1 MVFAEIGGAV
11 GADAVLL
18 DAHAVDVEAA
28 DDRPA
33 GCPGREARSGDA
45 GLREQQVAERAAPF
59 LRSSSFGTT
68 VTVANWSVTIGSVP
82 TSAGA
87 GAGAGCAGP
96 GCAGAGLAGARRI
109 GLATVTSTCG
119 NAVWARDSCMST
131 APMDST
137 APHDARIVF
146 RGRRISNL
154 QLNWNDLRPAPSGRG
169 IYARP
174 RKLRPYSVMAQV
186 E

>member
-1 MVFAEIGGAV
+1 MPSSWIRTRLTSSPRMIGR
-11 GADAVLL
+11 L
-18 DAHAVDVEAA
+18 DA
-28 DDRPA
+28 
-33 GCPGREARSGDA
+33 PGAKLDPVMPGFSNRRSP
-45 GLREQQVAERAAPF
+45 RVAAPF
-59 LRSSSFGTT
+59 LRSSAFGTT

-82 TSAGA
+82 TSA

-119 NAVWARDSCMST
+119 NAVWAGDSRMST
-131 APMDST
+131 APIDST